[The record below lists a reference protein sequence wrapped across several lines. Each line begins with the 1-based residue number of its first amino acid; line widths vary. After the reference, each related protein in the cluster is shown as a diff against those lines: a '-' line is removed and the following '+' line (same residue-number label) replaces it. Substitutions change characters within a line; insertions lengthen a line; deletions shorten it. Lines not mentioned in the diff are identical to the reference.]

1 MPPRRS
7 DRRVGAVVDLGSTSV
22 HHLVAAIDAHHLE
35 VLVDESAFLG
45 LGAAADD
52 PGELGAA
59 GREELVD
66 TLAGYAWTARTHG
79 ASNLTFIGT
88 EPLRRLAD
96 AARIVGEIDAGTGV
110 PVHVLRHEEEALLT
124 LIGVTGGAP
133 VERDLL
139 VVDIGGGSSEFAFVG
154 RDRPAEAVGVKIGA
168 AALSRRW
175 VTHDPPTSAE
185 LISLKRAATDA
196 LAGSPSWN
204 PVDIVMVGGTATN
217 LARVT
222 EGDSP
227 RTSLRWPDL
236 DALDRILAATPADE
250 LAAAYGVR
258 PARAALLP
266 AGEAIIRAVAE
277 HYAAIEV
284 LVVDSGIR
292 EGALIAVDR
301 AGETWRDRLASL
313 GQGWAG

>member
-79 ASNLTFIGT
+79 ASNVTFIAT

-96 AARIVGEIDAGTGV
+96 AARIVGEVDAGTGV

-124 LIGVTGGAP
+124 LLGVTGGAP

-139 VVDIGGGSSEFAFVG
+139 VVDVGGGSSELAFVG
-154 RDRPAEAVGVKIGA
+154 PDRPARVTGA
-168 AALSRRW
+168 RVAPPSLPRRLVPADPPPSDELAAL
-175 VTHDPPTSAE
+175 AE
-185 LISLKRAATDA
+185 AATAA
-196 LAGSPSWN
+196 LAGAPDWR
-204 PVDIVMVGGTATN
+204 PEDVVLVGGTATN
-217 LARVT
+217 LAKVT
-222 EGDSP
+222 GGAEP
-227 RTSLRWPDL
+227 AASLRLKDL
-236 DALDRILAATPADE
+236 DALDRRLAATPSDE
-250 LAAAYGVR
+250 IATASGVR
-258 PARAALLP
+258 PARAAILP
-266 AGEAIIRAVAE
+266 AGAAIVRAVAE
-277 HYAAIEV
+277 RFGMREV
-284 LVVDSGIR
+284 LIVDSGIR
-292 EGALIAVDR
+292 EGALIAVGR
-301 AGETWRDRLASL
+301 AGRAGRDQLGPLAH
-313 GQGWAG
+313 GWAG

>member
-45 LGAAADD
+45 LGAAADE

-96 AARIVGEIDAGTGV
+96 AARIVEEVDAGTGV

-124 LIGVTGGAP
+124 LLGVTGGAP

-154 RDRPAEAVGVKIGA
+154 PDRAVEVVGLRIGA
-168 AALSRRW
+168 AALTRRHG
-175 VTHDPPTSAE
+175 TTGATQAE
-185 LISLKRAATDA
+185 AVAAMKRAAMDA
-196 LAGSPSWN
+196 LAAAPPWN
-204 PVDIVMVGGTATN
+204 PVDIVLVGGTATN
-217 LARVT
+217 LAKIT
-222 EGDSP
+222 QDELP
-227 RTSLRWPDL
+227 RSRFRWADL
-236 DALDRILAATPADE
+236 DALDRLLAT
-250 LAAAYGVR
+250 
-258 PARAALLP
+258 
-266 AGEAIIRAVAE
+266 
-277 HYAAIEV
+277 
-284 LVVDSGIR
+284 
-292 EGALIAVDR
+292 
-301 AGETWRDRLASL
+301 T
-313 GQGWAG
+313 

>member
-1 MPPRRS
+1 VPPGLP

-22 HHLVAAIDAHHLE
+22 HHLVAAIDAHSLE

-45 LGAAADD
+45 LGAAAEER
-52 PGELGAA
+52 GALGPA

-66 TLAGYAWTARTHG
+66 TLAGFAWTARSHG
-79 ASNLTFIGT
+79 ARNITFVGT

-96 AARIVGEIDAGTGV
+96 AARIVAEIDAGTGV

-124 LIGVTGGAP
+124 LLGVTGGVP

-154 RDRPAEAVGVKIGA
+154 PKRLPEVVGLRIGA
-168 AALSRRW
+168 AALARRH
-175 VTHDPPTSAE
+175 VEGSPPTAE
-185 LISLKRAATDA
+185 AVAAMKRTATEA
-196 LAGSPSWN
+196 LAAAPPWN
-204 PVDIVMVGGTATN
+204 PVDIVLVGGTATN
-217 LARVT
+217 LAKVT
-222 EGDSP
+222 GDETP
-227 RTSLRWPDL
+227 HTRFRWADL
-236 DALDRILAATPADE
+236 DALDRLLATTPADE

-266 AGEAIIRAVAE
+266 AGAAIVRAVAE
-277 HYAAIEV
+277 RFGAIEV

-301 AGETWRDRLASL
+301 AGAAWRDRLAPL
-313 GQGWAG
+313 AHGWAG